1 MYWLYWAGLSGW
13 TSINLGNWMIWT
25 NSNST
30 ETVFDDGDHVKW
42 KFSMLVMLQLSHSS
56 WYLVGLKA
64 LGNKHWWG
72 PLGRIAM
79 KIVNF
84 PNYLIQFSFFF
95 TEILKMF
102 RGGAILPD
110 FWCTGVLDSVHIVLV
125 WRLLCFE
132 TSDFVLRKPT
142 TCFIDRKPIFR
153 DETDSGTDHHLF
165 WHRAFS

>member
-1 MYWLYWAGLSGW
+1 MNKLKQHRDCIWWWRSCKMEVQYV
-13 TSINLGNWMIWT
+13 GNVAAFTFILVPCWIKGIGKQTLMRASWKKSHENCQFFLIIW
-25 NSNST
+25 
-30 ETVFDDGDHVKW
+30 
-42 KFSMLVMLQLSHSS
+42 FSFH
-56 WYLVGLKA
+56 
-64 LGNKHWWG
+64 
-72 PLGRIAM
+72 
-79 KIVNF
+79 
-84 PNYLIQFSFFF
+84 FFF